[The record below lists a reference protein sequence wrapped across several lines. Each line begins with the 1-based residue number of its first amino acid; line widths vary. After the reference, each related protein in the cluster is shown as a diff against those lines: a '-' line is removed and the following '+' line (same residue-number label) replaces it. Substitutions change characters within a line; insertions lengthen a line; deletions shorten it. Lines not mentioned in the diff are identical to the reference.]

1 MSAIILFSLKSC
13 FSSLRVSTAVVID
26 DLQEICIGNFCE
38 CCLCRRNNVLAL
50 VMVVWMNGRMDG
62 WICMYSKK
70 RMFDILFQSI
80 RVRRKRVLTFIL
92 YVKMN
97 SNKKEKNHSTAVKL
111 DVLEYNTIL
120 V

>member
-1 MSAIILFSLKSC
+1 MDEW
-13 FSSLRVSTAVVID
+13 T
-26 DLQEICIGNFCE
+26 
-38 CCLCRRNNVLAL
+38 
-50 VMVVWMNGRMDG
+50 DG

-97 SNKKEKNHSTAVKL
+97 SNKKEKNYSNAVKL
-111 DVLEYNTIL
+111 DVLEYNVIL
-120 V
+120 VYVGKFLLRVADAFQSDDGISLLLHFFPNSKGCSIIYLQ